1 MIDTGGNI
9 SFDMAKESLIPFL
22 NKRQINHIDLLVTT
36 HSDMDHAGAASS
48 LVHNFKVNTY
58 YTNSDFE
65 TTQVGDIYLENL
77 NTYNADNENDR
88 SLVFNVSFMGKK
100 WLFTGDASISVE
112 HDMILKGKDLDCDIL
127 KVGHHG
133 SKTSTSEE
141 FLLSTTPTEA
151 IISCGAKNSYH
162 HPDKEVIDRLTAHG
176 VKIRYTKQEGTISY
190 VQLAT

>member
-1 MIDTGGNI
+1 M
-9 SFDMAKESLIPFL
+9 K
-22 NKRQINHIDLLVTT
+22 
-36 HSDMDHAGAASS
+36 
-48 LVHNFKVNTY
+48 NFKVKQY
-58 YTNSDFE
+58 YSNHEFQ

-77 NTYNADNENDR
+77 NTYLADDENDT

-100 WLFTGDASISVE
+100 WLFTGDASVAVE
-112 HDMILKGKDLDCDIL
+112 HDMISKGADLDCDVL

-133 SKTSTSEE
+133 SKSSTSEE